1 MADDA
6 DDDAKAE
13 TDLLKMEFVAIDG
26 RYRALPRGTSTEK
39 GATLGDYHSPLPD
52 GWQHKES
59 SSHPGK
65 FYYIQPSGGAVWVP
79 PLVRTGHLYAWKL
92 LIYIEF
98 GPGKL
103 GMNLRS
109 IVQGP
114 DIPWQQF
121 QVEIHALVKL
131 ASGLPSPAEMYNW
144 SVKPDRRIYPGF
156 RMVEIQGTSIAGYS
170 YNEVIEKISQTP
182 RPVTIGFCDISRGLK
197 GDPADDE
204 EDETE
209 LDPEEENKLRLRAIE
224 SEHMKTLVVTQLHK
238 EVWSM
243 DTNRLLFDEATS
255 IAKGRVLER
264 EMKVLQMVSAN
275 YASEIDRL
283 VPEKE
288 MLQTHLDQL
297 ELERR
302 HTILPAEITKCQSL
316 TARQQQL
323 LDTIAQLG
331 VENKQLQDTFAERTA
346 LLDRMYV
353 ELEDDVATPE
363 RMSSSQLLDEYNIT
377 GPPLQKVDYCN
388 MLYFQLQEALQVEQD
403 KAKLA
408 QEEVNQL
415 SRHLDAM
422 NSRESAVAL
431 AAASSDAIL
440 GTSSNESSIRDLEMK
455 LEWLRHQMHKTVAA
469 LAKAEKRG
477 NEKMA
482 KAGLRRRNLLKS
494 EIQVVHDELAS
505 KRSARGTQLSCSTEV
520 DLLERKTS
528 YLRTALRETVDAIA
542 KTTVNDDRAMYL
554 ARKAFLKKEL
564 QTTGERMQE
573 VVHMEA
579 LGGRRSSNI
588 LGSPLKALA
597 RKSLTFDDDDDEYDA
612 NDFRTS
618 AFVDSPDLPG
628 TPVEFAESLS
638 PVSESPPMPAQV
650 PRVVPPPLALDP
662 SPPTPPTLKM
672 PPTPP
677 TPKMPPT
684 PPAPFLPLP
693 TYTAPAAA
701 VATPP
706 MVQAPASPDHRF
718 AAQLTEAL
726 SVVRDSQRLS
736 LNSLHDEQ
744 PTTTTT
750 TADVDR
756 ITESIRSL
764 HDNDV
769 DTDNESENDDDVSAA
784 RRLEQLKKELR
795 IVSAQLAST
804 PRSQS
809 HVISKLHRDRTRLKA
824 AVAQAQDQVLVDNLQ
839 QQLRAAMAQATQA
852 ASQGDRAREIHYK
865 RKAAELQTE
874 LTAATDRLV
883 HAAKPT
889 PSLDDLK
896 NDLRAVV
903 KRIAETPPNGR
914 AMDELLAQKHELK
927 KAIVAKQQ
935 EILKERA
942 KRDEGLSLDEL
953 KTQLKQVVV
962 AMTKDPDNI
971 MLQQRRKHIKQRI
984 AKLQDRQHS
993 SSASSNGLRSESSSN
1008 DSAPHDYLQQR
1019 AHMNSTE
1026 LLVGDMDRARFNA
1039 TELLVRP
1046 DVDARRLNHTELHV
1060 DARRRFGGTELHSG
1074 SSSMSSESKRRSNSV
1089 EGRGV
1094 SSHSSISIS
1103 SSNSSNDMR
1112 LHDPADY
1119 ASLSL
1124 DQLEH
1129 ELLVVKEATRAPDLD
1144 GLTKDRYRRQLSE
1157 LNARIARAEADA
1169 KRGSSV
1175 LRSELAEL
1183 KQQLKAVGVRLE
1195 ETTHEK
1201 TFRALLQKRADL
1213 KGKIARLEQQLV
1225 PEMPPAPAPLH
1236 PNASPAEITM
1246 YISGRK
1252 HELRDVVQKLMKTTQ
1267 DKDSVSSSHY
1277 MARRKELKQAILT
1290 AQEALQRTSAVT
1302 TVSTDAPT
1310 SRAPSEA
1317 TPETMD
1323 APAVE
1328 KHIAGLKQELREIV
1342 SAVAQPTAST
1352 AQKPE
1357 LLRRRSVVKE
1367 HLAAAQDHL
1376 AQITSPDVEKAKHEI
1391 AVVQQYIASLQDDLA
1406 AVLAKINSKAPADLA
1421 KSSLYMMRRNDL
1433 KNNLSFAQDQ
1443 LVELTQNL
1451 KAALAKARP
1460 IRSSTASS
1468 DKRDSSKAEI
1478 FDEPIPL
1485 SSEDH
1490 VRMTQTYNAPIP
1502 MQTGYLE
1509 LEPLSLKLFRK
1520 GKVVWC
1526 SIEASGCLCWYKSQ
1540 RDLKHVR
1547 GFVDLAKTS
1556 ARNVF
1561 VNYARGN
1568 TFDVHVVSPGLLAN
1582 TEEVSR
1588 FIAPSTAEA
1597 QKWVRAIN
1605 DTIKVLE
1612 TATPMSADGY
1622 GRNSV
1627 VF

>member
-6 DDDAKAE
+6 DDDAKPE
-13 TDLLKMEFVAIDG
+13 TDLHKMEFVAIDG
-26 RYRALPRGTSTEK
+26 RYRALPRGTSSQK

-197 GDPADDE
+197 GDPVDDE

-209 LDPEEENKLRLRAIE
+209 LEPEEENKLRLRAIE

-238 EVWSM
+238 EVWAM
-243 DTNRLLFDEATS
+243 DTTHLVFNEAAS

-264 EMKVLQMVSAN
+264 EMKVLRMVSTN
-275 YASEIDRL
+275 YTHEIARL
-283 VPEKE
+283 VPEKDG
-288 MLQTHLDQL
+288 LQTHLDQL

-302 HTILPAEITKCQSL
+302 HTIQPAEITKCQSL
-316 TARQQQL
+316 TARQQEL
-323 LDTIAQLG
+323 LDTIEQLG
-331 VENKQLQDTFAERTA
+331 VENKRLQDTFAERTA

-353 ELEDDVATPE
+353 ELEDEVATPE
-363 RMSSSQLLDEYNIT
+363 RISSSQLLDEYNIT
-377 GPPLQKVDYCN
+377 GPPLQKIDYCH

-415 SRHLDAM
+415 SRHLEDM

-455 LEWLRHQMHKTVAA
+455 LEWLRHQLHKTVATI
-469 LAKAEKRG
+469 AKAEKRG

-528 YLRTALRETVDAIA
+528 YLRNALRETVDAIA

-588 LGSPLKALA
+588 LRSPLQALA
-597 RKSLTFDDDDDEYDA
+597 RKSLAFDDDDDEYDA

-650 PRVVPPPLALDP
+650 PRTVAPPLLALDASP
-662 SPPTPPTLKM
+662 SV
-672 PPTPP
+672 
-677 TPKMPPT
+677 PKMPQM
-684 PPAPFLPLP
+684 PPPPQAPFLPLP
-693 TYTAPAAA
+693 TYMAPVAA
-701 VATPP
+701 VETPP
-706 MVQAPASPDHRF
+706 TVQSPDHGF
-718 AAQLTEAL
+718 AAQLTDAL

-744 PTTTTT
+744 PS
-750 TADVDR
+750 ASDVDR

-769 DTDNESENDDDVSAA
+769 DTDNENDDDVSAA

-824 AVAQAQDQVLVDNLQ
+824 AVSQAQDQVLVEALQ

-852 ASQGDRAREIHYK
+852 AAQGDRAREIHYK

-874 LTAATDRLV
+874 LSAATDRLV
-883 HAAKPT
+883 IAAKPT

-903 KRIAETPPNGR
+903 KRIAEPNGC
-914 AMDELLAQKHELK
+914 AMEDLLAQKHELK

-942 KRDEGLSLDEL
+942 KRDEGLSLEEL
-953 KTQLKQVVV
+953 KSQLKQVVM
-962 AMTKDPDNI
+962 AMTKDVDNI

-984 AKLQDRQHS
+984 AKLQDRQHG

-1039 TELLVRP
+1039 TELLARP
-1046 DVDARRLNHTELHV
+1046 DVDARRLNHTELHA

-1074 SSSMSSESKRRSNSV
+1074 SSSMSSEGKRRSNSV

-1094 SSHSSISIS
+1094 SSHSSVSS
-1103 SSNSSNDMR
+1103 SSNSSNGMR

-1119 ASLSL
+1119 ASLTL

-1129 ELLVVKEATRAPDLD
+1129 ELLVVKEAMRAPQLD

-1169 KRGSSV
+1169 KRDSSV

-1183 KQQLKAVGVRLE
+1183 KQHLKAVGTRLE

-1252 HELRDVVQKLMKTTQ
+1252 RELRNVVQELMKTTK

-1302 TVSTDAPT
+1302 TASTDAPT
-1310 SRAPSEA
+1310 SRPPSEA
-1317 TPETMD
+1317 MPETMD

-1328 KHIAGLKQELREIV
+1328 KRIAGLKQELREIV

-1357 LLRRRSVVKE
+1357 LLRRRSIVKE

-1376 AQITSPDVEKAKHEI
+1376 AQITSPDVEKARHEI

-1460 IRSSTASS
+1460 IPSRSSTASS
-1468 DKRDSSKAEI
+1468 DKRDSSKAEVL
-1478 FDEPIPL
+1478 DESIPL

-1490 VRMTQTYNAPIP
+1490 VRMTQTYNAPTP

-1509 LEPLSLKLFRK
+1509 LEPLSLEPFCK
-1520 GKVVWC
+1520 GKFVWC

-1547 GFVDLAKTS
+1547 GYVDLAKTS

-1568 TFDVHVVSPGLLAN
+1568 TFDLHVVSPGLLAN

-1588 FIAPSTAEA
+1588 FIAPSPAEA

-1612 TATPMSADGY
+1612 TATPMGADGY